1 MLSSLLQTLPWI
13 ADRQYRKQIDSV
25 IGYVLKFVLHARD
38 LQCESKRN
46 NMLNPSLPLKMSL
59 SRPVDN
65 LDTKNLKEYFYV
77 LVLPTYHRENGFT
90 VAYIT
95 IFAMSFSTSC

>member
-1 MLSSLLQTLPWI
+1 
-13 ADRQYRKQIDSV
+13 
-25 IGYVLKFVLHARD
+25 
-38 LQCESKRN
+38 
-46 NMLNPSLPLKMSL
+46 MLNRSLPLKTSL
-59 SRPVDN
+59 LRPVDN

-77 LVLPTYHRENGFT
+77 FVLPAYHRENDFT